1 MPYAIRK
8 IPLNWYRYDVQF
20 SLNLLHSYVQSV
32 EEQISKSIEEF
43 RASQEVKNIQELRNT
58 IVHANGKLKGRSG
71 EQKNIAKYVKK
82 SEHLAGDNE
91 IKILEGYLFN
101 VLETFGCQFQEID
114 EAIAS
119 SFQSS

>member
-1 MPYAIRK
+1 MLFLERIVGLK
-8 IPLNWYRYDVQF
+8 IDKERGAW
-20 SLNLLHSYVQSV
+20 
-32 EEQISKSIEEF
+32 
-43 RASQEVKNIQELRNT
+43 QEVKNIQELRNT

-82 SEHLAGDNE
+82 SEYLTGDNE